1 MNGPCG
7 NRTHLNIRFAGPA
20 ATPCSPKARI
30 YPACAGEQ
38 PNVSIHAGIN
48 WRDHDLRETM
58 TSEVMNHL
66 EMKLQRP
73 DLNRHESPYE
83 DAALPVEPLCII
95 RCQSPP
101 RSLITFVGLSGLEP
115 EAFCL

>member
-1 MNGPCG
+1 M
-7 NRTHLNIRFAGPA
+7 
-20 ATPCSPKARI
+20 S
-30 YPACAGEQ
+30 
-38 PNVSIHAGIN
+38 
-48 WRDHDLRETM
+48 
-58 TSEVMNHL
+58 SEVMNHL

-101 RSLITFVGLSGLEP
+101 RSLITRSLITFVGLSGLEP

>member
-38 PNVSIHAGIN
+38 PNEPSGDEIA
-48 WRDHDLRETM
+48 ETGF
-58 TSEVMNHL
+58 
-66 EMKLQRP
+66 
-73 DLNRHESPYE
+73 
-83 DAALPVEPLCII
+83 EP
-95 RCQSPP
+95 
-101 RSLITFVGLSGLEP
+101 T
-115 EAFCL
+115 